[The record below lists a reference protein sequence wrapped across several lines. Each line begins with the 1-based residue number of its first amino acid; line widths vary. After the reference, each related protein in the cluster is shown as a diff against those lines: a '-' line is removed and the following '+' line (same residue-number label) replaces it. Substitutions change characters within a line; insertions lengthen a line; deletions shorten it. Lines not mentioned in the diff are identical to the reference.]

1 MIPVTRHLFPSTLR
15 DNHQHGFHVTS
26 CRTVALEHGHYQL
39 CDVAIDFS
47 SFIKHPLLVFTF
59 IHHRLEER
67 CVSQGWQA
75 IPLHIGKLP
84 LLSRSKRVMEGQDDE
99 NESGG
104 FECTANVSSQTFYIF
119 ICSVQNFPLPILIY
133 CLTSMTKK

>member
-1 MIPVTRHLFPSTLR
+1 MQNSSAGAVSH
-15 DNHQHGFHVTS
+15 DK
-26 CRTVALEHGHYQL
+26 L
-39 CDVAIDFS
+39 CDVAIHFS
-47 SFIKHPLLVFTF
+47 SFINHPPLFFTL
-59 IHHRLEER
+59 IHYRLEER

-104 FECTANVSSQTFYIF
+104 FECTANVSSQKFYA
-119 ICSVQNFPLPILIY
+119 
-133 CLTSMTKK
+133 